1 MGSCD
6 VDWEVL
12 GELPITTCMLKCAAD
27 RHIFCFN
34 TCASLFLLYHETGDI
49 SVLLVFYL

>member
-6 VDWEVL
+6 VVWEVL
-12 GELPITTCMLKCAAD
+12 GELPTTICMVKCAAGW
-27 RHIFCFN
+27 HICFN
-34 TCASLFLLYHETGDI
+34 TCAFLFLLYHETGDI